1 MRAEAF
7 LNSLVDYEK
16 IPGYHYDLDAFRRF
30 LDTAG
35 VSYQKLKNVIHIA
48 GTKGKGSVAAMVS
61 ACLTACGYRVGTF
74 TSPHLV
80 RINERITINGRQVSD
95 RQLSA
100 LVRRLAPFL
109 GHGRSARTF
118 FEAVTATAFCH
129 FIAHRVHFTVLEVGL
144 GGRLD
149 ATNVTE
155 PLISVI
161 TRIGYDHTHL
171 LGNTLPEIAMEKA
184 GILKPGGTLVTTQ
197 QRYSVQRVVQRAARA
212 HGNRVIVADR
222 QHCITVRRY
231 SLQGMQLRISGRL
244 GTFSASMPLVG
255 QHQIENLLIALSV
268 LAEIK
273 DRGYSISTA
282 NIVQGLRHILLHG
295 RFDLL
300 ATQPPVIFDC
310 AHNEDSFRAL
320 HQNLKACGIRTFFM
334 IFGSNYQKDFRYC
347 ITHLFPIAREVVL
360 VRTHNPRA
368 IEPHHILSL
377 TGRRKNIS
385 IASSVRTA
393 LEYVKRKSSTSV
405 PIIITGSF
413 YLWQNTWSN
422 EL

>member
-1 MRAEAF
+1 MRAETF

-16 IPGYHYDLDAFRRF
+16 TPGYHYDLNAFRTF
-30 LDTAG
+30 LDSAG
-35 VSYQKLKNVIHIA
+35 VPYRKLKNVIHIA

-80 RINERITINGRQVSD
+80 RINERIAINGRQISD
-95 RQLSA
+95 RQLSV

-118 FEAVTATAFCH
+118 FEAVTAVAFCH
-129 FIAHRVHFTVLEVGL
+129 FNAHRVHFNVLEVGL

-184 GILKPGGTLVTTQ
+184 GILKPGGTLITTQ
-197 QRYSVQRVVQRAARA
+197 QRYSAQRVVHRVARVL
-212 HGNRVIVADR
+212 GNRVIMADK
-222 QHCITVRRY
+222 QHRITVRKY
-231 SLQGMQLRISGRL
+231 SLRGMQLQVSGRL
-244 GTFSASMPLVG
+244 GTFTASMPLVG

-282 NIVQGLRHILLHG
+282 NIVQGLRHIRLRG

-300 ATQPPVIFDC
+300 ATHLPVIFDC

-320 HQNLKACGIRTFFM
+320 HQNLKACGIRSFSI

-347 ITHLFPIAREVVL
+347 ITRLFPLAREVVL
-360 VRTHNPRA
+360 VRTQSPRA
-368 IEPHHILSL
+368 IEPLAILSL
-377 TGRRKNIS
+377 TGRRKNMS

-393 LEYVKRKSSTSV
+393 LEYLKEKSSTSV

-413 YLWQNTWSN
+413 YLWQNTWIT
-422 EL
+422 E

>member
-1 MRAEAF
+1 MRAETF

-16 IPGYHYDLDAFRRF
+16 TPGYHYDLNAFRTF

-35 VSYQKLKNVIHIA
+35 VPYTRLKNVVHIA

-61 ACLTACGYRVGTF
+61 ACLAACGYRVGSF

-80 RINERITINGRQVSD
+80 RINERITINGCQISD
-95 RQLSA
+95 RQLSV
-100 LVRRLAPFL
+100 LVRRLAPFI
-109 GHGRSARTF
+109 GHGRSVRTF
-118 FEAVTATAFCH
+118 FETVTAVAFCH
-129 FIAHRVHFTVLEVGL
+129 FNAHRVHFNVLEVGL

-171 LGNTLPEIAMEKA
+171 LGNTLPEIAAEKA
-184 GILKPGGTLVTTQ
+184 GILKPGGTLITPQ
-197 QRYSVQRVVQRAARA
+197 QRYSVQRVVHRAARVL
-212 HGNRVIVADR
+212 GNRVIIADT
-222 QHCITVRRY
+222 QHRISVRKY
-231 SLQGMQLRISGRL
+231 SLRGMQLRVSGRL
-244 GTFSASMPLVG
+244 GTFTASIPLVG
-255 QHQIENLLIALSV
+255 RHQIENLSIALSV
-268 LAEIK
+268 LAELK
-273 DRGYSISTA
+273 DRGCSISTA
-282 NIVQGLRHILLHG
+282 NIVQGLRHIRLRG

-300 ATQPPVIFDC
+300 ASHPPVIFDC

-320 HQNLKACGIRTFFM
+320 HRNLNACGIRTFFI

-347 ITHLFPIAREVVL
+347 VTHLFPLAREVVL
-360 VRTHNPRA
+360 VRTQSPRA
-368 IEPHHILSL
+368 IEPHAILSM
-377 TGRRKNIS
+377 TRHRENIS

-393 LEYVKRKSSTSV
+393 LEYVKKKGSTAV

-413 YLWQNTWSN
+413 YLWQNTWN
-422 EL
+422 PER